1 MTGRRFEGIVY
12 RRGDANGHANGDLH
26 VRVHGQRPLPFSSPR
41 EKVSE
46 EGKRVFRISTSRALY
61 FEMMTARLS

>member
-1 MTGRRFEGIVY
+1 MTGKKYEGIVY
-12 RRGDANGHANGDLH
+12 RRGDANGHTNRNGDLH

-46 EGKRVFRISTSRALY
+46 EENRYFAFPPLEPCTSKL
-61 FEMMTARLS
+61 